1 MIEKIKELYWT
12 KIGYKVRGFFTSVG
26 NLIKWFPVIWKDRD
40 WDDHYIFEVFKFKL
54 EKQAKYIK
62 EKGFHTNS
70 DLDAKRMMLCVK
82 LMEKVQ
88 EDFYTMEYMDYEEKD
103 FFFVPTGEG
112 IEDGEGGYYMETRLK
127 KENLND
133 FFKKYPLVYK
143 KIITNKKYHIF
154 KMDNE
159 NLTSYEVKSR
169 IALNIGRYNHERAR
183 KLLFKILSENIE
195 RWWN

>member
-88 EDFYTMEYMDYEEKD
+88 EDFYTMEYMDYEDKD
-103 FFFVPTGEG
+103 FFFVPTGND
-112 IEDGEGGYYMETRLK
+112 IEDGDGGYYMETRLK

-133 FFKKYPLVYK
+133 FFKIHPLVYK

-159 NLTSYEVKSR
+159 DLTSYEVKSR

>member
-1 MIEKIKELYWT
+1 MIEKIKELYWS

-26 NLIKWFPVIWKDRD
+26 NLIKWFPIIWKDRD

-88 EDFYTMEYMDYEEKD
+88 EEFYVMEYMDYEDKD
-103 FFFVPTGEG
+103 FFFVPTGDD
-112 IEDGEGGYYMETRLK
+112 IEDVLGGYYMETLLK

-143 KIITNKKYHIF
+143 KIVTDKKYHIF
-154 KMDNE
+154 KINNE
-159 NLTSYEVKSR
+159 DLTSYEVKSR

-183 KLLFKILSENIE
+183 KLLFKVLSENIE
-195 RWWN
+195 SWWN

>member
-1 MIEKIKELYWT
+1 MIEKIKEIYWS

-88 EDFYTMEYMDYEEKD
+88 EEFYVMEYMDYEDKD
-103 FFFVPTGEG
+103 FFFVPTGDD
-112 IEDGEGGYYMETRLK
+112 IEDVLGGYYMETRLK

-143 KIITNKKYHIF
+143 KIVTDKKYHIF

-159 NLTSYEVKSR
+159 DLTSYEVKSR

-183 KLLFKILSENIE
+183 KLLFKVLSENIE
-195 RWWN
+195 SWWN

>member
-1 MIEKIKELYWT
+1 MIEKIKELYWS
-12 KIGYKVRGFFTSVG
+12 KIGYKVKGFFTSVG

-82 LMEKVQ
+82 LMEKIQ
-88 EDFYTMEYMDYEEKD
+88 EDFYTMEYMDYEDKD

-112 IEDGEGGYYMETRLK
+112 IEDGDGGYYMETRLK

-133 FFKKYPLVYK
+133 FFKIHPLVYK
-143 KIITNKKYHIF
+143 KIVTDKKYHIF
-154 KMDNE
+154 KM
-159 NLTSYEVKSR
+159 
-169 IALNIGRYNHERAR
+169 I
-183 KLLFKILSENIE
+183 
-195 RWWN
+195 

>member
-1 MIEKIKELYWT
+1 MIEKIKELYWS
-12 KIGYKVRGFFTSVG
+12 KIGYKVKGFFTSIG

-82 LMEKVQ
+82 LMEKIQ
-88 EDFYTMEYMDYEEKD
+88 EDFYTMEYMDYEDKD

-112 IEDGEGGYYMETRLK
+112 IEDGDGGYYMETRLK

-133 FFKKYPLVYK
+133 LLKKYPLVYK
-143 KIITNKKYHIF
+143 KIVTNKKHQIF
-154 KMDNE
+154 KIDNE
-159 NLTSYEVKSR
+159 DLTSYDVKSR

-195 RWWN
+195 SWWN

>member
-1 MIEKIKELYWT
+1 MIEKIKEIYWS

-88 EDFYTMEYMDYEEKD
+88 EEFYTMEYMDYEDKD
-103 FFFVPTGEG
+103 FFFVPTGDD
-112 IEDGEGGYYMETRLK
+112 IEDVLGGYYMETRLK

-143 KIITNKKYHIF
+143 KIITDKKYHIF
-154 KMDNE
+154 KIDNDD
-159 NLTSYEVKSR
+159 LTSYDVKSR

-183 KLLFKILSENIE
+183 KLLFKTLSENIE

>member
-1 MIEKIKELYWT
+1 MIEKIKEIYWS
-12 KIGYKVRGFFTSVG
+12 KIGYKVRGFFTSIG

-88 EDFYTMEYMDYEEKD
+88 EEFYVMEYMDYEDKD
-103 FFFVPTGEG
+103 FLFVPTGDD
-112 IEDGEGGYYMETRLK
+112 IEDDLSGYYMETRLK

-133 FFKKYPLVYK
+133 FFKKYPLVYN
-143 KIITNKKYHIF
+143 KIITDKKYHIF
-154 KMDNE
+154 KIDNE
-159 NLTSYEVKSR
+159 DLTSYEVKSR

-195 RWWN
+195 SWWN